1 MTLSL
6 TMISELFISSLA
18 EFPPASLDWFSP
30 FRNEAD
36 WFAALEDC
44 ELADTQSEFLG
55 RTVSL
60 LVLLF
65 NELRFPI
72 FKSDVLRAVHGEQF
86 LLLKDEEGF

>member
-18 EFPPASLDWFSP
+18 EFPLASLDWFSP
-30 FRNEAD
+30 FGNEAD

-44 ELADTQSEFLG
+44 ELADTQSEFLEQ
-55 RTVSL
+55 TVSL

-65 NELRFPI
+65 IELRFPI
-72 FKSDVLRAVHGEQF
+72 FKSDEL
-86 LLLKDEEGF
+86 